1 MNTITITEQLPMSVT
16 KTSPQNKEVLAIEV
30 KGLTKRYGLNT
41 VVNNL
46 NLAIPQGSIFGFLGQ
61 NGAGKTTTIRMLLG
75 LIKASSGRASILGHD
90 TVTERNQILPRVGAI
105 VETPTFYPY
114 LSGRE
119 NLKQLAL
126 IAGVPFS
133 RIDEVLEQVEL
144 SKRDNDKVKTYSLGM
159 KQRLGI
165 AAALLNN
172 PQVIFLDEPTNGLD
186 PQGTVDM
193 RNLILRLAQSGR
205 TIFLS
210 SHQLHEIEQICSHV
224 AIISHGKLVVQGSIK
239 ELLEGSSK
247 TRLEVAPVS
256 TAMRVLS
263 QFGGQNM
270 HQTGPGGLEIEID
283 PQMVPEAVQALVG
296 AGVRIYSVGQHKASL
311 ENYFLAVTGGEGIG
325 SGGQQI
331 DGTVSAEDQAA

>member
-1 MNTITITEQLPMSVT
+1 MDTMTLTKQAQPGPVTE
-16 KTSPQNKEVLAIEV
+16 TSPPAPLAIEV
-30 KGLTKRYGLNT
+30 NGLTKRYGLNT

-75 LIKASSGRASILGHD
+75 LIKASSGRASVLGHD
-90 TVTERNQILPRVGAI
+90 TVTERHLILPRVGAI

-133 RIDEVLEQVEL
+133 RLDVVLEQVEL
-144 SKRDNDKVKTYSLGM
+144 SNRDNDKVKTYSLGM

-224 AIISHGKLVVQGSIK
+224 AIISRGKLVVQGSIR
-239 ELLEGSSK
+239 ELLEGTSK
-247 TRLEVAPVS
+247 TRLEVTPVS
-256 TAMRVLS
+256 TALRVLA
-263 QFGGQNM
+263 QIGAQNIQ
-270 HQTGPGGLEIEID
+270 QTSPGGLELEID
-283 PQMVPEAVQALVG
+283 AQKVPEAIQALVG
-296 AGVRIYSVGQHKASL
+296 AGVRIYSASQHKASL
-311 ENYFLAVTGGEGIG
+311 ENYFLSVTGSEGIG
-325 SGGQQI
+325 GGSHI
-331 DGTVSAEDQAA
+331 NGTVRAESQAA

>member
-1 MNTITITEQLPMSVT
+1 MDTLTVTEQVVT
-16 KTSPQNKEVLAIEV
+16 VAKTSQEIKAALAIEV
-30 KGLTKRYGLNT
+30 KGLTKHYGQNT

-75 LIKASSGRASILGHD
+75 LIKANSGRASILGRD
-90 TVTERNQILPRVGAI
+90 TVTERSQILPKVGAI

-114 LSGRE
+114 LSGRD

-133 RIDEVLEQVEL
+133 RINEVLEQVEL
-144 SKRDNDKVKTYSLGM
+144 SERDRDKVKTYSLGM

-210 SHQLHEIEQICSHV
+210 SHQLHEVEQLCSHV
-224 AIISHGKLVVQGSIK
+224 AIINRGQMVVQGSIK
-239 ELLEGSSK
+239 DLLEGTSK
-247 TRLEVAPVS
+247 TLLEVAPLS
-256 TAMRVLS
+256 TALRVLS
-263 QFGGQNM
+263 QAGGQKVRE
-270 HQTGPGGLEIEID
+270 TGPRTIELEID
-283 PQMVPEAVQALVG
+283 PQKVPEAVQALVA
-296 AGVRIYSVGQHKASL
+296 AGVRIYSVSQQKASL
-311 ENYFLAVTGGEGIG
+311 ENYFLAVTGGEGIVG
-325 SGGQQI
+325 RQTT
-331 DGTVSAEDQAA
+331 DTVSIEDQAA

>member
-1 MNTITITEQLPMSVT
+1 MDTITVKQQEQVT
-16 KTSPQNKEVLAIEV
+16 RMVETISSPQNKEVLAIEV
-30 KGLTKRYGLNT
+30 KGLTKRYGPNT

-90 TVTERNQILPRVGAI
+90 TVTERNRILPRVGAI

-144 SKRDNDKVKTYSLGM
+144 SERHNDKVKTYSLGM

-165 AAALLNN
+165 AA
-172 PQVIFLDEPTNGLD
+172 
-186 PQGTVDM
+186 
-193 RNLILRLAQSGR
+193 
-205 TIFLS
+205 
-210 SHQLHEIEQICSHV
+210 
-224 AIISHGKLVVQGSIK
+224 
-239 ELLEGSSK
+239 
-247 TRLEVAPVS
+247 
-256 TAMRVLS
+256 
-263 QFGGQNM
+263 
-270 HQTGPGGLEIEID
+270 
-283 PQMVPEAVQALVG
+283 
-296 AGVRIYSVGQHKASL
+296 
-311 ENYFLAVTGGEGIG
+311 
-325 SGGQQI
+325 
-331 DGTVSAEDQAA
+331 

>member
-1 MNTITITEQLPMSVT
+1 MYSVTEQEMIET
-16 KTSPQNKEVLAIEV
+16 ETSPQNKEVLAIEV
-30 KGLTKRYGLNT
+30 MGLTKRYGPNT

-75 LIKASSGRASILGHD
+75 LIRASSGRASILGHD
-90 TVTERNQILPRVGAI
+90 TVTQRNQILPRVGAI

-126 IAGVPFS
+126 IARVPFS
-133 RIDEVLEQVEL
+133 RITEVLEQVEL
-144 SKRDNDKVKTYSLGM
+144 KERASDKVKTYSLGM

-210 SHQLHEIEQICSHV
+210 SHQLHEVEQLCSHV
-224 AIISHGKLVVQGSIK
+224 AIINRGKLIVQGSIQ
-239 ELLEGSSK
+239 ELLEGTTK
-247 TRLEVAPVS
+247 TLMEVAPLS
-256 TAMRVLS
+256 TAQRVLA
-263 QFGGQNM
+263 QCGGQNI
-270 HQTGPGGLEIEID
+270 QETGLRSLQLEID
-283 PQMVPEAVQALVG
+283 PQLVPDAVQALVG
-296 AGVRIYSVGQHKASL
+296 AGVRIYSVGQKKASL
-311 ENYFLAVTGGEGIG
+311 ENYFLAVTGGEEL
-325 SGGQQI
+325 
-331 DGTVSAEDQAA
+331 DGEQAAGADTAEDQAA

>member
-1 MNTITITEQLPMSVT
+1 MDTLTVTEPPMTVT
-16 KTSPQNKEVLAIEV
+16 KTSQENKAVLAIEV
-30 KGLTKRYGLNT
+30 KGLTKRYGPNT

-75 LIKASSGRASILGHD
+75 LINANSGRASILGHD
-90 TVTERNQILPRVGAI
+90 TVTQRSHILPKVGAI

-114 LSGRE
+114 LSGRD

-144 SKRDNDKVKTYSLGM
+144 SNRDNDKVKTYSLGM

-205 TIFLS
+205 TISLS

-224 AIISHGKLVVQGSIK
+224 AIISQGKLVVQGSIK
-239 ELLEGSSK
+239 ELLEGTSK
-247 TRLEVAPVS
+247 TRLE
-256 TAMRVLS
+256 
-263 QFGGQNM
+263 
-270 HQTGPGGLEIEID
+270 
-283 PQMVPEAVQALVG
+283 
-296 AGVRIYSVGQHKASL
+296 
-311 ENYFLAVTGGEGIG
+311 
-325 SGGQQI
+325 
-331 DGTVSAEDQAA
+331 